1 MRHVR
6 MALAGCAAVAATIV
20 AVTVGTPGAGGSA
33 GDDGRAGAA
42 VTRIEFTEAAP
53 LDTDQSVTTN
63 RKVEM
68 YAEHRGDAV
77 SRLHFVI
84 TFEGRLAEER
94 VWRADSP
101 ESITLRNWES
111 CTAGKEATPTP
122 RPDSLDVILT
132 GYFGPREVPRDATRI
147 AGGANRWETPTGMML
162 MTYTD
167 LGGRYPHRIVEVKG
181 PDGSLG
187 STISGTRMSEHPGFP
202 EWRTGWQDC
211 RPSAGAL

>member
-1 MRHVR
+1 

-20 AVTVGTPGAGGSA
+20 AATVGAPDAGGSS
-33 GDDGRAGAA
+33 GDDGRARAKAGAA

-53 LDTDQSVTTN
+53 LDADQSVTAH

-94 VWRADSP
+94 VWRADRP
-101 ESITLRNWES
+101 ESITSRNWES
-111 CTAGKEATPTP
+111 CTTGEEATPTP
-122 RPDSLDVILT
+122 KPDSLDVILT
-132 GYFGPREVPRDATRI
+132 GYFGPREVPREAKRI
-147 AGGANRWETPTGMML
+147 AGGAHRWETPTGMML

-167 LGGRYPHRIVEVKG
+167 LGGPYPHRTVEIKG
-181 PDGSLG
+181 PDGSIG
-187 STISGTRMSEHPGFP
+187 STISGTRVSENPAFPGWKP
-202 EWRTGWQDC
+202 GWQTC